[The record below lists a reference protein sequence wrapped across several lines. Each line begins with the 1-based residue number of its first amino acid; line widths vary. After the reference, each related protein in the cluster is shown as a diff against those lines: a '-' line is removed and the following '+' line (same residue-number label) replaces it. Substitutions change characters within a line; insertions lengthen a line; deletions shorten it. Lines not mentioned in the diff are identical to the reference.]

1 MASGTETDSKGRGH
15 VNKSA
20 LDSPFPHSPDE
31 VKAENR
37 GAPEQGLL
45 VSIRHIYQGHA
56 FSEINFFP

>member
-1 MASGTETDSKGRGH
+1 MASVTETDSKGRGH

-37 GAPEQGLL
+37 EAPEQGLL

>member
-37 GAPEQGLL
+37 EAPEQGLL
-45 VSIRHIYQGHA
+45 VSIRHIY
-56 FSEINFFP
+56 